1 MICKH
6 CFHQVQASLAP
17 PSADPLGSWN
27 DCKSNHANCT
37 STQIQFLQGVLNL
50 LLWIMQRNLRTYIKF
65 SNFLV
70 TNGISKWIIWFPW
83 YISYLFFETDFRNQM
98 LSDIKDFS
106 RSSQT
111 GLFINS
117 CFAHCQS
124 ERQETW
130 FADDSPLI
138 EDKVYAQFI
147 FLFLKTRWSDL
158 RNYEGIKV

>member
-1 MICKH
+1 MNNS
-6 CFHQVQASLAP
+6 QQ
-17 PSADPLGSWN
+17 
-27 DCKSNHANCT
+27 
-37 STQIQFLQGVLNL
+37 
-50 LLWIMQRNLRTYIKF
+50 LRYILIIPF
-65 SNFLV
+65 SCD
-70 TNGISKWIIWFPW
+70 
-83 YISYLFFETDFRNQM
+83 ISYLFFEADFRNQM

-138 EDKVYAQFI
+138 EDKVYSQFRFPW
-147 FLFLKTRWSDL
+147 FLW
-158 RNYEGIKV
+158 